1 MLDITEVLFIL
12 SLTHRDALW

>member
-12 SLTHRDALW
+12 SLTQRDALW